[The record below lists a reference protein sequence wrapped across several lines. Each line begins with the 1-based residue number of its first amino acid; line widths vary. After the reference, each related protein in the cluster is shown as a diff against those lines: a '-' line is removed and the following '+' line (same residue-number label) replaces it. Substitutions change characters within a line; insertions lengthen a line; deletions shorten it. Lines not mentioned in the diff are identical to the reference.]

1 MVGKITRKYSAG
13 GSHHPVIIIGAGP
26 AGLST
31 AACLSVLSIPYVIL
45 ERDSCIASLWRRR
58 AYNRLK
64 LHLAKRFCQLPH
76 MPYPAGTPTYIP
88 KDRFI
93 EYLDDYAARF
103 DVRPEFGC
111 FVESAVYREGEGEWG
126 VRVRRVNGEEREY
139 VGGYVVVAT
148 GENGAPHV
156 PEFEGMGGFEGE
168 VVHSA
173 DYKSGDRYKG
183 MRVLVVGCGNS
194 GMEIAYDLA
203 SHGAFTYVCA
213 RSKFHVMSKE
223 MIYWGMVLLDRKM
236 PLWIV
241 DKFCVF
247 LSELRY
253 GDLSK
258 FGIIRPKDG
267 PFFLKATLGKSPV
280 IDVGTVHKIKTGE
293 IQVLPGISYFEGGNC
308 VKFTN
313 GASHRFDAIL
323 FATGYKSIANK
334 WVQDETNF
342 LNEQGLPAKK
352 FPDHWKGENGIY
364 SAGLSRRG
372 LDGIASDARLIANDI
387 NMIMKS
393 KRPFTNHTYEACKEN

>member
-213 RSKFHVMSKE
+213 RSK
-223 MIYWGMVLLDRKM
+223 
-236 PLWIV
+236 
-241 DKFCVF
+241 
-247 LSELRY
+247 
-253 GDLSK
+253 
-258 FGIIRPKDG
+258 
-267 PFFLKATLGKSPV
+267 
-280 IDVGTVHKIKTGE
+280 
-293 IQVLPGISYFEGGNC
+293 VLPGISYFEGGNC